1 LLQPNWMRIFAHGDL
16 DFDRL
21 SETGLQERRPEL
33 ETKFHHRNIRLHR
46 CLVPNPLLPQT
57 SPADQLPAEPVRDD
71 IAVSQLRLEQP
82 QSGIRQST
90 DSSAFYR
97 SLKQRS
103 HAGIRAQF
111 FVHSAASS
119 RIPFGRSFSES
130 DWILFPHAG
139 AKSLF
144 LHCAGTKRLEWLIF
158 SENLLPHPENRK
170 PLHRTA

>member
-1 LLQPNWMRIFAHGDL
+1 
-16 DFDRL
+16 
-21 SETGLQERRPEL
+21 
-33 ETKFHHRNIRLHR
+33 
-46 CLVPNPLLPQT
+46 
-57 SPADQLPAEPVRDD
+57 
-71 IAVSQLRLEQP
+71 
-82 QSGIRQST
+82 
-90 DSSAFYR
+90 

-170 PLHRTA
+170 PLHRTAVRQTNLAIAAGPPQMQTGSPHKEPLLASAANNLTRV